1 MRKKR
6 STSQFK
12 AKRSASEGFKKLFEV
27 PDGRPTKSSS
37 PPPPVP
43 KLRNGGLPS
52 LLPAPPPPPNRDS
65 SSPQPM
71 PSPSKE
77 MSPALPPA
85 PPPHLTPPIGYPSP
99 KATPAQR
106 LQAIND
112 TAASGHSQRTV
123 IKQEQRSPLSN
134 WQICSEASS
143 LSSPRQSQILETV
156 KDDDDDDVADEERKR
171 NRPTYICS
179 YCAAEATNQDDM
191 QKHLLIHLP
200 FSFTCP
206 LSSNH
211 GYFSSFRRMLEHV
224 EQTCHPNARRRLYRR
239 VARLPFAND
248 LMFEWARET
257 HLTHPSSAE
266 AEDHPPRTTIA
277 SREWKDTIKGSLKGS
292 LRSPSKSLKA
302 RSTSYSNN
310 SINSVRKEK
319 ERISIGGT
327 PSRPF
332 FCRCCSVTRKYA
344 SLGGL
349 IQHLESEAC
358 TDGLFSEHVFGLAKA
373 LSKDEVLSSS
383 GTDYYVR
390 EG

>member
-6 STSQFK
+6 STSHFK
-12 AKRSASEGFKKLFEV
+12 AKRSASEGFKKLFEA
-27 PDGRPTKSSS
+27 PEGDPRKDSS

-43 KLRNGGLPS
+43 KLRKDYLPS
-52 LLPAPPPPPNRDS
+52 LPPAPPPKRDS
-65 SSPQPM
+65 YSPPPM
-71 PSPSKE
+71 PSPRKGS
-77 MSPALPPA
+77 SPVLPPA

-99 KATPAQR
+99 KATPAEG
-106 LQAIND
+106 LQTIND

-143 LSSPRQSQILETV
+143 LSSPRQSRILETV
-156 KDDDDDDVADEERKR
+156 EDDDDEESRR
-171 NRPTYICS
+171 NRLTYICS
-179 YCAAEATNQDDM
+179 YCGAEATNQDDM

-211 GYFSSFRRMLEHV
+211 SYFSSFRRMLEHV
-224 EQTCHPNARRRLYRR
+224 EQTCHPNGRRRLYRR
-239 VARLPFAND
+239 VAHLPFAD
-248 LMFEWARET
+248 DMMFEWARET
-257 HLTHPSSAE
+257 YLSHQSEFSPDPCEESIPHN
-266 AEDHPPRTTIA
+266 TIG
-277 SREWKDTIKGSLKGS
+277 SREWKGTIKGSLRGS

-302 RSTSYSNN
+302 RSVSN
-310 SINSVRKEK
+310 SINGGSIKREK
-319 ERISIGGT
+319 ERTSIGGA

-332 FCRCCSVTRKYA
+332 FCRCCGPSRKYA
-344 SLGGL
+344 SLAGL

-358 TDGLFSEHVFGLAKA
+358 TDGLYSGHIFGLAKA
-373 LSKDEVLSSS
+373 LSKDELLRGS
-383 GTDYYVR
+383 GSDYYVR